1 MERYLRLL
9 LLSAATHPDGLLI
22 HRGDG
27 TAASSEPF
35 RLLMKA
41 GMIVPVGDPVQ
52 EPADF
57 NQNRYVIQNYSIT
70 QMGKVAAK
78 KVGPIVA

>member
-1 MERYLRLL
+1 M
-9 LLSAATHPDGLLI
+9 
-22 HRGDG
+22 
-27 TAASSEPF
+27 
-35 RLLMKA
+35 MKA